1 MTDLI
6 PSILSCALYILVPA
20 AIAASLIFGIHRMQK
35 AARAEIRDD
44 SCVACEGA
52 DLTPLGPGAYRCN
65 ACGYEGGSGLQKMK
79 DDQRRA
85 QIDAL
90 SPEARRA
97 AGRRDLIEARDY
109 LKAAQST
116 FVSARSSATHD
127 LIGLGGG
134 DRGQT
139 KQAELLR
146 ALSDV
151 QRAQRLLRDADL
163 KLNTQEADP
172 DAVQDDLSPLLS
184 AADIHLD
191 GLVADYAILSRIQE
205 ASDATDRLLARVE
218 DRLRAL
224 GAPIP

>member
-1 MTDLI
+1 MSEII
-6 PSILSCALYILVPA
+6 PSLISCSLYILVPA
-20 AIAASLIFGIHRMQK
+20 AIAASLIYGIHRMQK

-44 SCVACEGA
+44 SCVACDGT

-90 SPEARRA
+90 SPQARRDSA
-97 AGRRDLIEARDY
+97 RRDLIEARDY

-151 QRAQRLLRDADL
+151 QRAQRFLLDADL
-163 KLNTQEADP
+163 KLSTQEADP
-172 DAVQDDLSPLLS
+172 NAVNDELSPFLS

-191 GLVADYAILSRIQE
+191 GIGADLAMLNRIQE
-205 ASDATDRLLARVE
+205 ASDATDKLLAQVE
-218 DRLRAL
+218 DRLRAF
-224 GAPIP
+224 GAPIA